1 MRNLSPN
8 YNGVPPLLER
18 LGNVS
23 FQGEISGYF
32 TDLVTYGQ
40 LQTSLGN
47 VKTDLKLSSDKTK
60 GLFAYSGAVKTEDF
74 QLGKL
79 LDNEELGEITFNLDV
94 HGRHIADHLP
104 AVELKGLIAS
114 IDYSR
119 YRYENITLDGEYK
132 QGGFNGKIA
141 LDDPNG
147 SIYLNGDVNVASKVP
162 TFNFLAV
169 VNKVRPHD
177 LNLTTKYPDAEF
189 SLKLKANF
197 TGGSVDEMIGEINV
211 DLSLIHISEP
221 TRH

>member
-1 MRNLSPN
+1 M
-8 YNGVPPLLER
+8 
-18 LGNVS
+18 
-23 FQGEISGYF
+23 
-32 TDLVTYGQ
+32 
-40 LQTSLGN
+40 
-47 VKTDLKLSSDKTK
+47 SSDKTK

-211 DLSLIHISEP
+211 DSLNLQLRIKHISC
-221 TRH
+221 RI

>member
-162 TFNFLAV
+162 TLIFLQ
-169 VNKVRPHD
+169 
-177 LNLTTKYPDAEF
+177 
-189 SLKLKANF
+189 
-197 TGGSVDEMIGEINV
+197 
-211 DLSLIHISEP
+211 
-221 TRH
+221 

>member
-104 AVELKGLIAS
+104 AV
-114 IDYSR
+114 D
-119 YRYENITLDGEYK
+119 
-132 QGGFNGKIA
+132 
-141 LDDPNG
+141 
-147 SIYLNGDVNVASKVP
+147 
-162 TFNFLAV
+162 
-169 VNKVRPHD
+169 
-177 LNLTTKYPDAEF
+177 
-189 SLKLKANF
+189 
-197 TGGSVDEMIGEINV
+197 
-211 DLSLIHISEP
+211 
-221 TRH
+221 

>member
-177 LNLTTKYPDAEF
+177 LNLTTKYPDAEILF
-189 SLKLKANF
+189 KTESQF
-197 TGGSVDEMIGEINV
+197 YRW
-211 DLSLIHISEP
+211 ISG
-221 TRH
+221 

>member
-1 MRNLSPN
+1 MSLQDLSRPQDAYVYGTLSELSANTRGVGLLVRNLSHN

-40 LQTSLGN
+40 LQTSLGS
-47 VKTDLKLSSDKTK
+47 VKTDLKLSSDKAK
-60 GLFAYSGAVKTEDF
+60 GMFAYSGAVKTEDF

-79 LDNEELGEITFNLDV
+79 LDNEKLEEITFNLDV
-94 HGRHIADHLP
+94 HGRHITGQLP

-114 IDYSR
+114 VDYSR

-132 QGGFNGKIA
+132 QGGFNGKVA

-147 SIYLNGDVNVASKVP
+147 
-162 TFNFLAV
+162 
-169 VNKVRPHD
+169 
-177 LNLTTKYPDAEF
+177 NLQF
-189 SLKLKANF
+189 
-197 TGGSVDEMIGEINV
+197 
-211 DLSLIHISEP
+211 
-221 TRH
+221 